1 MTRRGFVLALGAAPL
16 AAAEQWE
23 QSQFPNW
30 STSMIDRVL
39 TDSPWAKQLTVPF
52 EYRHRDRKLISEFQ
66 IGLPGGIGW
75 PTGRGRT
82 TTGPGTGTGTSGGS
96 VPSVRTEV
104 YLTLRWSS
112 ALPIRQALAL
122 NEFGRDGLSQERAVE
137 LLTRQDT
144 DAVLE
149 IFGLPVTMVP
159 QGTKALEAELEK
171 SAMLWCKGQ
180 RALHATSVRVPEHG
194 YHLSAEL
201 RFPRPETIGPESG
214 LLEFSAEAGPI
225 KIAHKFKLKSMIYR
239 GRFEW

>member
-1 MTRRGFVLALGAAPL
+1 
-16 AAAEQWE
+16 
-23 QSQFPNW
+23 
-30 STSMIDRVL
+30 VL

-52 EYRHRDRKLISEFQ
+52 EYRAPDRKLISEFQ

-82 TTGPGTGTGTSGGS
+82 TTGPGIGTGGGS
-96 VPSVRTEV
+96 IPSVRTEV

-112 ALPIRQALAL
+112 ALPVRQALAL
-122 NEFGRDGLSQERAVE
+122 NDFGREGLSQPRAVE

-171 SAMLWCKGQ
+171 NAMLWCKGQ
-180 RALHATSVRVPEHG
+180 RPLHATSVRVPEHG

-201 RFPRPETIGPESG
+201 RFPRAETIGPESG
-214 LLEFSAEAGPI
+214 LLEFTAEAGPI